1 MVICQNLDVVQI
13 WYPFLHAVSYEVP
26 IQLEVISSLESVLTS
41 SRLHLLLFFPIE
53 GVEVEAGVASGT
65 VGKLPHWPS

>member
-13 WYPFLHAVSYEVP
+13 WYPFLHAVSYEVV

-41 SRLHLLLFFPIE
+41 PTVLFFYR
-53 GVEVEAGVASGT
+53 GRGGR
-65 VGKLPHWPS
+65 GRGGFGDRG